1 MKFLNKVKEFAIKNI
16 LIILTVLIIV
26 ILVIL
31 FLPSKNNST
40 NKNSNLSITLKGND
54 HISIV
59 RGDNYFEAGYVAYD
73 SKEGDLTSRVVV
85 IGNVDTN
92 TIGTYTLK
100 YQVTN
105 SEHKTSEV
113 VRTINVVANLS
124 NLDIEIDYSPKEI
137 TNSDVTINLKIS
149 GEGYDFI
156 LDPDGNINK
165 SNELN
170 YKVGSNDN
178 YIFSIKRKDGVV
190 IEKNIEIA
198 NIDKIKPT
206 GSCRAILDKK
216 TSIIV
221 DAEDNVGIT
230 KYIYTIG
237 NKEYESTKNS
247 YTINGIFENINVT
260 IYDEASN
267 TQTITCDVNKASNV
281 GEWPEFIAPTYPP
294 DTTPKHFLEN
304 MEFNKRVRYLLYYPD
319 NLDLS
324 KKNPLVVYIHGAG
337 ECGANTSKMYRE
349 NGKFVNNMRKGRLKD
364 AIYLAPQCN
373 CQDGNFYICEKDF
386 IDLINKVASEYN
398 VNTNKISL
406 TGISS
411 GGSSAQ
417 RLLSKNPGFF
427 SGAALLAPYITTGN
441 ADSYKNLK
449 IAVFIGTLDALHNDG
464 KAHSEILKSR
474 GVDIKFYSVTGV
486 GHVLE
491 SSVYDSTNVVEWLIA
506 QEKK

>member
-1 MKFLNKVKEFAIKNI
+1 MSVLVKTKNFVSKNI
-16 LIILTVLIIV
+16 LIILTILVIV
-26 ILVIL
+26 VLVIL
-31 FLPSKNNST
+31 FLPSKNDSNT
-40 NKNSNLSITLKGND
+40 KNSNLFITLKGNN
-54 HISIV
+54 HISIIK
-59 RGDNYFEAGYVAYD
+59 GDEYFESGYIAYD
-73 SKEGDLTSRVVV
+73 SKEGDLTSRVIVT
-85 IGNVDTN
+85 GNVDTN

-113 VRTINVVANLS
+113 IRTINVVANLS
-124 NLDIEIDYSPKEI
+124 NLDIKIDYGPKEM
-137 TNSDVTINLKIS
+137 TNNDVTINFKVS
-149 GEGYDFI
+149 GDGYDFT
-156 LDPDGNINK
+156 LDPDGNINT

-170 YKVGSNDN
+170 YKADSNDN

-190 IEKNIEIA
+190 IEKNIEIK

-206 GSCRAILDKK
+206 GSCSAVLDKK

-221 DAEDNVGIT
+221 DAKDNVGIK
-230 KYIYTIG
+230 KYVYTIN

-247 YTINGIFENINVT
+247 YTINGTFENVKVT

-267 TQTITCDVNKASNV
+267 AQIITCDVNKVSNV

-294 DTTPKHFLEN
+294 DITPKHFLEN

-349 NGKFVNNMRKGRLKD
+349 NGKFVNNMRNGRLKN

-373 CQDGNFYICEKDF
+373 CQDGDFYICEKDF
-386 IDLINKVASEYN
+386 IDLINKIASEYN

-441 ADSYKNLK
+441 ADSYKNIK

-464 KAHSEILKSR
+464 KDHSEILKSK